1 MKMNLNKKKEDI
13 YSTNAVTFLVI
24 IYPLLSVYGIPPV
37 NLGMVSMIILYFL
50 FLVAKGKIVL
60 KWPKYFWLFFLYMF
74 LMRFF
79 NCFDFSFSSL
89 FSLNLIVFGLVLG
102 IACKHFDLEY
112 GIKIY
117 KTIVLICCIFF
128 FLQEVMFLISGT
140 RVVGLLSWIPLNT
153 GMSNTD
159 YISLFSIKDRS
170 ASFFL
175 EPAHFAQYISPL
187 LAIEL
192 FKNKKTVLN
201 FYSILI
207 SIVLL
212 LLRSGT
218 GVIIMSIIWIIWFFY
233 NLRNSSF
240 IKRLSILFI
249 LGPVFAY
256 VVYLYVSSELGESVT
271 ERGSEF
277 TDYSAT
283 TSAYVRIIRGYDLFG
298 DFPILNKLFG
308 MNPPSKLQLFISK
321 GEMSFLFPENDLFF
335 GGIQSVLVFGGIIGL
350 LLFLFH
356 FNYLLKKTCI
366 EGRIV
371 GLVFI
376 IMSFMSPVYLM
387 GEMLLCYSL
396 MYSYKDIY
404 SFREHKLPINE
415 L

>member
-1 MKMNLNKKKEDI
+1 MNLNKKKEDI
-13 YSTNAVTFLVI
+13 YSTKAVTFLVV
-24 IYPLLSVYGIPPV
+24 IYPLLSVYGIPPI
-37 NLGMVSMIILYFL
+37 NLGMVSLIILYFL
-50 FLVAKGKIVL
+50 FLVTRDRIVL

-74 LMRFF
+74 LLRFF

-89 FSLNLIVFGLVLG
+89 FSLNLIVFGFVLG
-102 IACKHFDLEY
+102 ISCKHFDLQY

-117 KTIVLICCIFF
+117 ENIVLICCVFF
-128 FLQEVMFLISGT
+128 FLQEVMFQISGT
-140 RVVGLLSWIPLNT
+140 RVVGLLSLIPLNT
-153 GMSNTD
+153 GMSNSD

-187 LAIEL
+187 LAVEL
-192 FKNKKTVLN
+192 FKNKKPVVN
-201 FYSILI
+201 FYSVLI
-207 SIVLL
+207 SITLL

-233 NLRNSSF
+233 HLKNSSL

-249 LGPVFAY
+249 LGPAFAY
-256 VVYLYVSSELGESVT
+256 GVYLYLSSELGESVS

-283 TSAYVRIIRGYDLFG
+283 TSAYVRIIRGYDLFD
-298 DFPILNKLFG
+298 DFPVLNKLFG

-335 GGIQSVLVFGGIIGL
+335 SGIQSVLVFGGIIGL
-350 LLFLFH
+350 LIFSFH
-356 FNYLLKKTCI
+356 FSYLLKKTSI

-371 GLVFI
+371 GVAFI

-387 GEMLLCYSL
+387 GEMLLCYSI
-396 MYSYKDIY
+396 MYSFKEMYN
-404 SFREHKLPINE
+404 SSEPE
-415 L
+415 LAFNAL